1 MRSIVISHTFSTMTV
16 PISTP
21 SLPVISLSE
30 HRTLESLATALYS
43 ACTGEGFLYVSDHG
57 IPQAMIDE
65 VFGFAQGY
73 FLHARSEDKV
83 DLKENTGYTA
93 V

>member
-1 MRSIVISHTFSTMTV
+1 MTV

-30 HRTLESLATALYS
+30 HKTLESLAIALYS
-43 ACTGEGFLYVSDHG
+43 ACTGEGFLYVSGHG
-57 IPQAMIDE
+57 IPQATIDE
-65 VFGFAQGY
+65 AFGVAQDY
-73 FLHARSEDKV
+73 FLHARPEDKV

>member
-1 MRSIVISHTFSTMTV
+1 MTV

-30 HRTLESLATALYS
+30 HKTLESLAIALYS
-43 ACTGEGFLYVSDHG
+43 AT
-57 IPQAMIDE
+57 IDE
-65 VFGFAQGY
+65 AFGVAQDY
-73 FLHARSEDKV
+73 FLHARPEDKV